1 MKILTNKQYKEIDK
15 EIKEL
20 ENTIRDNKKKYDGEK
35 ATLEKLIK
43 KLTTERD
50 EAAVESIKLLEDI
63 NEIKSKLSKEKE
75 HSIHL
80 EKNVE
85 DIADKLHKANSRIGG
100 LQKFN
105 NKINKQNDVL
115 KSSLEAAEEKIQNYK
130 RYAKNSHHQL
140 TPSEY
145 DLRLKP
151 SKKKR

>member
-15 EIKEL
+15 EIKGL
-20 ENTIRDNKKKYDGEK
+20 ENTIRDNKKKYDDEK
-35 ATLEKLIK
+35 DALKKQIK

-75 HSIHL
+75 HSMRL
-80 EKNVE
+80 EKATE
-85 DIADKLHKANSRIGG
+85 ELTIKLRKSNARIGG
-100 LQKFN
+100 LQTYN
-105 NKINKQNDVL
+105 NKINKQNDDL
-115 KSSLEAAEEKIQNYK
+115 KSSLEAAEGKIQNYK
-130 RYAKNSHHQL
+130 KYAKNNHHQL